1 MSGGSERVV
10 SATGKARQSKSRQQD
25 KETAHV
31 MCIVASG
38 ERKILVFP
46 RPEEGVR
53 EPAMKRKSDPGPLPL
68 ANETVAGAK
77 ALIAAVLYG
86 TAEAVP

>member
-1 MSGGSERVV
+1 
-10 SATGKARQSKSRQQD
+10 
-25 KETAHV
+25 

-53 EPAMKRKSDPGPLPL
+53 EPAMKRKSDPGPVPL
-68 ANETVAGAK
+68 ANETVAAK